1 MTIKGR
7 VKADQS
13 AEVLGARDFVSG
25 ATDGSKPTTRGGVM
39 RGKREQITH
48 TMPPELLVQLD
59 RRAKALGISRAAYI
73 NLALSKALE
82 SGI

>member
-1 MTIKGR
+1 
-7 VKADQS
+7 
-13 AEVLGARDFVSG
+13 
-25 ATDGSKPTTRGGVM
+25 M